1 MTLAD
6 LCAVLGAAGLPY
18 AQVQWDQSDE
28 KGPPALPYALLVPGT
43 SADVMADGTN
53 FQRVTPYTAEV
64 YTRGRDMA
72 LEGRI
77 ETALQ
82 ALRAARRRGARD
94 HIHSDGARLLA
105 GRKGGK
111 A

>member
-43 SADVMADGTN
+43 SADVMADGAN

-82 ALRAARRRGARD
+82 AACVPFVRR
-94 HIHSDGARLLA
+94 SVPL
-105 GRKGGK
+105 GGGVLETTSTVTVLGS
-111 A
+111 

>member
-1 MTLAD
+1 
-6 LCAVLGAAGLPY
+6 
-18 AQVQWDQSDE
+18 
-28 KGPPALPYALLVPGT
+28 
-43 SADVMADGTN
+43 MADGAN

-82 ALRAARRRGARD
+82 AACVPFVRR
-94 HIHSDGARLLA
+94 SVPL
-105 GRKGGK
+105 GGGVLETTYTVTVLGS
-111 A
+111 

>member
-1 MTLAD
+1 MTLD
-6 LCAVLGAAGLPY
+6 ELCSVLRAAGLPY
-18 AQVQWDQSDE
+18 AQIQWDASDASA
-28 KGPPALPYALLVPGT
+28 PPPLPYALLVPGT

-64 YTRGRDMA
+64 YTRGRDMV

-82 ALRAARRRGARD
+82 AVPTQFVRR
-94 HIHSDGARLLA
+94 SVPL
-105 GRKGGK
+105 GGGVLETTYTVTVLGS
-111 A
+111 

>member
-6 LCAVLGAAGLPY
+6 LCSVLGASGLPY

-43 SADVMADGTN
+43 SADVMADGAN

-82 ALRAARRRGARD
+82 AACVPFVR
-94 HIHSDGARLLA
+94 HSVPL
-105 GRKGGK
+105 GGGVLETTYTVTVLGS
-111 A
+111 

>member
-1 MTLAD
+1 MTLQD

-43 SADVMADGTN
+43 SADVMADGAN

-77 ETALQ
+77 EAALQ
-82 ALRAARRRGARD
+82 AECVPFVRR
-94 HIHSDGARLLA
+94 SVPL
-105 GRKGGK
+105 GGGVLETTYTVTVLGS
-111 A
+111 

>member
-1 MTLAD
+1 MTLQD

-18 AQVQWDQSDE
+18 AQVQWDPSDE
-28 KGPPALPYALLVPGT
+28 GSPPALPYALLVPGT
-43 SADVMADGTN
+43 SADVMADGAN

-82 ALRAARRRGARD
+82 AACAPFVRR
-94 HIHSDGARLLA
+94 SVPL
-105 GRKGGK
+105 GGGVLETTYTVTVLGS
-111 A
+111 